1 MDVTIPI
8 IFIFLG
14 GSILVCIF
22 DIKKRKLVGIKKII
36 TIIAYLYFGIMMTLF
51 FLFTAINSMIS
62 ILIFMHFVVI
72 AVLFNFKKRK
82 SMLMIDILVIAI
94 ASIIFAILNLL
105 KITLF
110 NNYLL
115 LFIGVC
121 AYLLPALGYFN
132 RRYYVAEKMKRC
144 TKEIDA
150 TIIKVTKS
158 LNDGGGFPHRIIY
171 IPTFRFYLDGK
182 DHIFM
187 DSEEIYSYKKFIV
200 GSKVKLFVNPNGVKF
215 DYPNGSD
222 DIFFPISQNERNYVF
237 AIYFWYVSTIIVFLI
252 IILDKILN

>member
-1 MDVTIPI
+1 
-8 IFIFLG
+8 
-14 GSILVCIF
+14 
-22 DIKKRKLVGIKKII
+22 
-36 TIIAYLYFGIMMTLF
+36 
-51 FLFTAINSMIS
+51 
-62 ILIFMHFVVI
+62 
-72 AVLFNFKKRK
+72 
-82 SMLMIDILVIAI
+82 
-94 ASIIFAILNLL
+94 
-105 KITLF
+105 
-110 NNYLL
+110 
-115 LFIGVC
+115 
-121 AYLLPALGYFN
+121 
-132 RRYYVAEKMKRC
+132 MKRC

-158 LNDGGGFPHRIIY
+158 LNDGEFPHRIIY

-187 DSEEIYSYKKFIV
+187 DSKEIYSYKKFIV

>member
-1 MDVTIPI
+1 MDITIPI
-8 IFIFLG
+8 ILIFLG

-115 LFIGVC
+115 LFIGIC
-121 AYLLPALGYFN
+121 AYLLPALGYFS
-132 RRYYVAEKMKRC
+132 RSYYVVEKMKRC

-158 LNDGGGFPHRIIY
+158 LDDGEFPRIIY
-171 IPTFRFYLDGK
+171 IPTFQFYLDGK
-182 DHIFM
+182 EHVFM
-187 DSEEIYSYKKFIV
+187 DSKEIYSYKKFIV
-200 GSKVKLFVNPNGVKF
+200 GSKVKLFINPNGVKF

-222 DIFFPISQNERNYVF
+222 DIFFPISQNERRYVF
-237 AIYFWYVSTIIVFLI
+237 AIYCWYIITIIVFLI
-252 IILDKILN
+252 IVLSKILN

>member
-1 MDVTIPI
+1 M
-8 IFIFLG
+8 
-14 GSILVCIF
+14 
-22 DIKKRKLVGIKKII
+22 
-36 TIIAYLYFGIMMTLF
+36 
-51 FLFTAINSMIS
+51 
-62 ILIFMHFVVI
+62 
-72 AVLFNFKKRK
+72 
-82 SMLMIDILVIAI
+82 
-94 ASIIFAILNLL
+94 
-105 KITLF
+105 
-110 NNYLL
+110 
-115 LFIGVC
+115 
-121 AYLLPALGYFN
+121 LPALGYFN

-158 LNDGGGFPHRIIY
+158 LDDGKYPHRIY

-187 DSEEIYSYKKFIV
+187 DSKEIYSYKKFIV

-237 AIYFWYVSTIIVFLI
+237 AIYCWYIITIIVFLI
-252 IILDKILN
+252 IVLSKILN

>member
-1 MDVTIPI
+1 MDITILI
-8 IFIFLG
+8 ILMFLG

-36 TIIAYLYFGIMMTLF
+36 TIFAYLYFGIMMTLF

-150 TIIKVTKS
+150 TITKVIKS
-158 LNDGGGFPHRIIY
+158 LDDGEFPYRTIY
-171 IPTFRFYLDGK
+171 IPIFQFYLDGK
-182 DHIFM
+182 EHTFM
-187 DSEEIYSYKKFIV
+187 DSKEIYSYKKFIV
-200 GSKVKLFVNPNGVKF
+200 GSKVKLFINPNGIKYN
-215 DYPNGSD
+215 YPNGSD
-222 DIFFPISQNERNYVF
+222 DIFFPISQNERNYIFAVF
-237 AIYFWYVSTIIVFLI
+237 FWYVSTIIIFLI
-252 IILDKILN
+252 IVLDKILN

>member
-1 MDVTIPI
+1 
-8 IFIFLG
+8 
-14 GSILVCIF
+14 
-22 DIKKRKLVGIKKII
+22 
-36 TIIAYLYFGIMMTLF
+36 
-51 FLFTAINSMIS
+51 
-62 ILIFMHFVVI
+62 
-72 AVLFNFKKRK
+72 
-82 SMLMIDILVIAI
+82 
-94 ASIIFAILNLL
+94 
-105 KITLF
+105 
-110 NNYLL
+110 
-115 LFIGVC
+115 
-121 AYLLPALGYFN
+121 
-132 RRYYVAEKMKRC
+132 MKRC

-237 AIYFWYVSTIIVFLI
+237 AIYFWYLSTIIVFLI